1 MVLTRSEFSTEF
13 RGEGDFIEFKEGVSA
28 SRTHDAAV
36 AFSNAD
42 GGVVLYGVRDDGT
55 VVGVT
60 DVGEKERLI
69 HEALASAVNPGRY
82 DIHEVQVD
90 GRSVIA
96 LSVHRRREGFAQTPG
111 GVVRIRRGASN
122 PALMGTDLSRFM
134 ARQAFESF
142 ESTPTELRLDA
153 ADGDRLRAVAD
164 AHRWP
169 IDEEI
174 PDRLVEAGLAIRQR
188 RGMVLSVAG
197 ALHLLDDPTQVGGR
211 AFIDLRRF
219 DDGSS
224 EPNKT
229 WRVGGSVADQIER
242 ATNSILDEL
251 GSTSVVLGVQRVEMP
266 KLPPAVLREAIANA
280 VAHRSYEN
288 AGSAVRVEIRPDRIS
303 ITSPGRLPEPVTIEN
318 LRVQQAARNEVVLDV
333 LRRLGLAED
342 LGLGIDRMQDGMQA
356 EMLQP
361 PEFEEDDAS
370 FTVTLPLG
378 GAVTPRERAWV
389 RNLIDRGQL
398 DSRSA
403 PVLVHAAR
411 EGAVTNSE
419 VRGLLGVDSVVA
431 RGILQNLVA
440 AGVVEQRGERGG
452 AQYVIAS
459 GLGVPARIRNSDEE
473 LEQLVVGL
481 AATGIVTNALVRD
494 ETGLDRVDA
503 LAVLRRLVQR
513 GALIQEGTRRGTR
526 YVLPP
531 GSRPTQIS

>member
-1 MVLTRSEFSTEF
+1 MVMTAREFSAAF
-13 RGEGDFIEFKEGVSA
+13 RGEGEFVEFKEGVSA
-28 SRTHDAAV
+28 SRTHDAVV

-55 VVGVT
+55 IVGVT
-60 DVGEKERLI
+60 DVGEKERHI
-69 HEALASAVNPGRY
+69 HEAIASVANPGRY

-90 GRSVIA
+90 GKSVIA

-111 GVVRIRRGASN
+111 GVVKIRRGASN

-134 ARQAFESF
+134 ARRAFESF
-142 ESTPTELRLDA
+142 ETTPTDIALDA
-153 ADGDRLRAVAD
+153 ADGDLLQAVAD
-164 AHRWP
+164 AYRWP
-169 IDEEI
+169 NDDDIAA
-174 PDRLVEAGLAIRQR
+174 RLVESGLALRD
-188 RGMVLSVAG
+188 GGEAVLSMAG
-197 ALHLLDDPTQVGGR
+197 ALHLLDDPTQIGVR
-211 AFIDLRRF
+211 AFVDLRRF
-219 DDGSS
+219 DDESP
-224 EPNKT
+224 EPNRT
-229 WRVGGSVADQIER
+229 WRVGGSVAEQIER
-242 ATNSILDEL
+242 ATASILDEL
-251 GSTSVVLGVQRVEMP
+251 GSTSVVLGVQRVDMP

-288 AGSAVRVEIRPDRIS
+288 AGSAVRVEIRPDRVS
-303 ITSPGRLPEPVTIEN
+303 IVSPGRLPEPVTVEN
-318 LRVQQAARNEVVLDV
+318 LRVQQAARNEAVLDV

-411 EGAVTNSE
+411 EGTVTNSD

-431 RGILQNLVA
+431 RTILQSLVA
-440 AGVVEQRGERGG
+440 AGVVEQQGERGG
-452 AQYVIAS
+452 AQYVIAA
-459 GLGVPARIRNSDEE
+459 GLGVPARIRHSDEE
-473 LEQLVVGL
+473 LDELVLGL
-481 AATGIVTNALVRD
+481 ARRGPVTNAMVRE

-503 LAVLRRLVQR
+503 LSVLQRLVR
-513 GALIQEGTRRGTR
+513 SGVLAQEGTRRGTK
-526 YVLPP
+526 YVQ
-531 GSRPTQIS
+531 RQ